1 MAEPRQLPGSARQNN
16 ERIQDRPYQSPFA
29 RFPQDEV
36 DPIDTPGGGPRGGIS
51 EGETNTPLVVIVIG
65 IVVAFTA
72 FGFQSPWPLLTG
84 VALIVVGTVWSRVR
98 YHTGGKGTGTVRR
111 VVKG

>member
-1 MAEPRQLPGSARQNN
+1 MAEARQLPGPARQNN
-16 ERIQDRPYQSPFA
+16 ERLQGRAYDSRFS
-29 RFPQDEV
+29 RFPSDEV
-36 DPIDTPGGGPRGGIS
+36 DPISTPGGGPRGGIS

-65 IVVAFTA
+65 IVIAFTA

-98 YHTGGKGTGTVRR
+98 YHTGGKGTGTVRHR
-111 VVKG
+111 AKR